1 MKNLSLKNLKFHED
15 MSEETP
21 CFSADLYEDGKLV
34 AHVKND
40 GRGGGNSVTPA
51 NGLSWKDV
59 QRFDNLDTECHIFG
73 LAEELNIVNKKQSN
87 CLVLKKDGNIYLQK
101 YKGTLAQIKK
111 TNPTTFISW
120 IKNEVEKANKEGYE
134 VLNTNFKL

>member
-1 MKNLSLKNLKFHED
+1 MKNLSLKNLNFHED

-21 CFSADLYEDGKLV
+21 CFSSDLYENDKLV

-40 GRGGGNSVTPA
+40 GRGGGNSVIPA

-59 QRFDNLDTECHIFG
+59 ERFCDLDTECHIFG
-73 LAEELNIVNKKQSN
+73 LAEELNVVNKKQSN
-87 CLVLKKDGNIYLQK
+87 CLVLKKGGDIYLQK
-101 YKGTLAQIKK
+101 YKGTFAQIKK
-111 TNPTTFISW
+111 SNSSTFTSW

-134 VLNTNFKL
+134 VLNTNL